1 MQITREGLR
10 KHVNISKLTKSIK
23 IMKKTLFALFALGS
37 VASAALTDGLQWAQS
52 FGDGFDQ
59 EATFTI
65 NNAFHVENG
74 VGVAGGEYDDSRIW
88 TTNLSGGNFIYE
100 FTFSFKLVDFDA
112 ANWTNAL
119 AMYTHG
125 EKSGTNHSLQLQKN
139 ANSQLMIYTENF
151 TGSNVA
157 DDASNINLGK
167 IDDLKGKQITLTL
180 SATKTETGTTPS
192 LTAYVDGIALAD
204 TITFTYAEGA
214 TPSTALTG
222 FQFGA
227 AFGGSRVSNS
237 VTVDNIGVWNRALSA
252 EEVASLPIPEPTTA
266 ALSLLALAGLAARR
280 RR

>member
-10 KHVNISKLTKSIK
+10 KHVNISKLTKSNK

-37 VASAALTDGLQWAQS
+37 VASAALTDGLQWAES

-65 NNAFHVENG
+65 NNAFGVEDG
-74 VGVAGGEYDDSRIW
+74 VGIAGGKYANSRIW
-88 TTNLSGGNFIYE
+88 TTNLSGGNFVDE
-100 FTFSFKLVDFDA
+100 FTFSFKLVDFDS
-112 ANWTNAL
+112 ANWNDAL
-119 AMYTHG
+119 ALYTNG
-125 EKSGTNHSLQLQKN
+125 RTSGTNNSLQLQKN
-139 ANSQLMIYTENF
+139 ASGELMIYTDNF
-151 TGSNVA
+151 TGSNVGG
-157 DDASNINLGK
+157 DDSNINLGK
-167 IDDLKGKQITLTL
+167 IDSLEGKQITLTL
-180 SATKTETGTTPS
+180 SATKTETGTTRS

-227 AFGGSRVSNS
+227 AFGGERVSNS

-266 ALSLLALAGLAARR
+266 TLSLLALAGLAARR